1 MTAARRPGPW
11 VRACA
16 PTLAVLLLAL
26 LCPSARAQIQP
37 AVTLDG
43 PSAQIVAF
51 GGAAMAPDGSGGVVY
66 LKRVGGV
73 AHVFVARYVSRKW
86 LAPVQ
91 VDGEDPYGASDPR
104 IGAADHGELLVVWA
118 TPFASVD
125 EKSVYRLLSSE
136 LVPGAQLF
144 APPVIVDR
152 NIGEADEV
160 SPDLAMSGSGTADLV
175 YRVVKPGQGQRSSI
189 PLLRAGDVDE
199 EVRVARF
206 AGQRWVDMG
215 EINRDTGISMR
226 APTSANAPRIALGSG
241 GAAVVVW
248 QEPETDGTARIWARR
263 LFGTTIDYAM
273 LVSATS
279 SHGAPLTYDADAPS
293 VAVSSL
299 GQAEVA
305 YRQLSGPGSPLG
317 GPRIFLDVLPSGE
330 AESGEEFLGAD
341 PLGPEVSG
349 GEAAAI
355 GRPSIDIDEHNVM
368 RSLYD
373 ADGSASVI
381 EGNDLDRLSAAVDL
395 APGFSGSPLL
405 AADELEPVTTI
416 DPVGGSVSAW
426 PSADSKGDP
435 ALAVQQSF
443 PDGAVQT
450 ALLSDGDGGPIG
462 GLAAG
467 RSGLGDALLAFQQ
480 GPVGAAAIVATSV
493 SAPPSSFPFSVP
505 RGWIHASRARVEW
518 TPATSANG
526 PLSYFVLLDG
536 HRLAAAP
543 GAQEMVL
550 PGELPDGVHRVQ
562 MLVVDAYGQ
571 STLTPAQRLLIGRP
585 PRVRAHRRKVK
596 AR

>member
-1 MTAARRPGPW
+1 MISAGKPSLCA
-11 VRACA
+11 RACA
-16 PTLAVLLLAL
+16 PALLALLAL
-26 LCPSARAQIQP
+26 LCQAADAQIQP

-66 LKRVGGV
+66 LKRVDGI
-73 AHVFVARYVSRKW
+73 AHVFVARYVNRKW

-104 IGAADHGELLVVWA
+104 IGAGDHGELLVVWA
-118 TPFASVD
+118 APFASVD

-136 LVPGAQLF
+136 LVPGGQVF

-152 NIGEADEV
+152 NIAEADEV

-175 YRVVKPGQGQRSSI
+175 YRVVKSGGGQSSSI
-189 PLLRAGDVDE
+189 PLLRAGDVEE

-206 AGQRWVDMG
+206 AGERWVDMG
-215 EINRDTGISMR
+215 EVNHDPGVSMR

-241 GAAVVVW
+241 GMAVVVW

-263 LFGTTIDYAM
+263 LFGSTIDYAM

-279 SHGAPLTYDADAPS
+279 FHGAPLTDDADAPS

-305 YRQLSGPGSPLG
+305 YRQLSDPGSPLG
-317 GPRIFLDVLPSGE
+317 GPRIFLNVLPSGE
-330 AESGEEFLGAD
+330 AESGEEFLGAA
-341 PLGPEVSG
+341 PLGPEAPG

-355 GRPSIDIDEHNVM
+355 GRPSIDVDEHNVM

-373 ADGSASVI
+373 EDGSASVI
-381 EGNDLDRLSAAVDL
+381 EANDLGRLSAAVDL

-405 AADELEPVTTI
+405 AADELEPLTTV
-416 DPVGGSVSAW
+416 DPIGGSVSAW
-426 PSADSKGDP
+426 PSADSRGDP

-443 PDGAVQT
+443 PDGAMQT
-450 ALLSDGDGGPIG
+450 ALLSDSDGGPIG

-505 RGWIHASRARVEW
+505 QGWIHASQARVEW
-518 TPATSANG
+518 APATSADG

-536 HRLAAAP
+536 HRLAAPP
-543 GAQEMVL
+543 GAQEMRL
-550 PGELPDGVHRVQ
+550 PAALPDGVHRVQ
-562 MLVVDAYGQ
+562 MLVVDADGQ
-571 STLTPAQRLLIGRP
+571 STLTPAQRLRIGRP
-585 PRVRAHRRKVK
+585 PRARARRRKVK
-596 AR
+596 VR